1 MLGLKSLLAVVVAVA
16 VGGGG
21 YLMTHSSSS
30 GSSAA
35 PQPVVTES
43 ALTLSVGGPAA
54 KCARPVDPAHLKD
67 ADLVF
72 EGTVTSLSEDQ
83 ATVQVTHSFQGTPG
97 ARVRL
102 QRKPGFS
109 EAVSFVKGE
118 KYLITA
124 SGGDVADCL
133 SGPADDPSLRDSYQ
147 DAFPG

>member
-21 YLMTHSSSS
+21 YLMPHSSSS
-30 GSSAA
+30 GALAA
-35 PQPVVTES
+35 P

-133 SGPADDPSLRDSYQ
+133 SGLADDPSLRDSYQ

>member
-30 GSSAA
+30 GALAA
-35 PQPVVTES
+35 P

-133 SGPADDPSLRDSYQ
+133 SGLADDPSLRDSYQ